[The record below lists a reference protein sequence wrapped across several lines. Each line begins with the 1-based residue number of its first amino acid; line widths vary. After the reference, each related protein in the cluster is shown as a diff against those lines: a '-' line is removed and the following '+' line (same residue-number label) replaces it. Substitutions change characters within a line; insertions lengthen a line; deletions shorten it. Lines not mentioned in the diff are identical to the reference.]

1 MVRGSDCIAEELR
14 VQTGGSRMLKKAG
27 GVLASF
33 LEGESGR
40 KGIMTAKALSNSV
53 SYAVDTGASG

>member
-1 MVRGSDCIAEELR
+1 
-14 VQTGGSRMLKKAG
+14 MLKKAG